1 MAKTIKEEIQEETK
15 VLQEGQSVD
24 ITIDEKGRYVFP
36 VFQMH
41 GDDEVKTVNLV
52 VQKMLNMGVFNSA
65 YFKWLGDNDYRM
77 FGATIFKNMVVY
89 PSEARTINFWD
100 YDQEALVY
108 IVNAMVEIMGKKK
121 TELKRNLSF
130 NL

>member
-65 YFKWLGDNDYRM
+65 YFKWLGDNDYRV

-100 YDQEALVY
+100 YDPEALVY